1 MIKFQVQDQEREIRQ
16 ISKQLGLATKE
27 CEDLSGVVAHHEKE
41 LTNATQ
47 GKIIYDVDD
56 PNRPKFSLPELRKI
70 LQERNYLKARVSDLE
85 DELVLYRPEKFDGY
99 VFILIQIDL
108 QSTLKIENTSFF
120 FFQLFIFLAISQ
132 MCQRKMRQIE
142 FVYLPQ

>member
-1 MIKFQVQDQEREIRQ
+1 MQDQEREIRQ

-99 VFILIQIDL
+99 VYSDI
-108 QSTLKIENTSFF
+108 N
-120 FFQLFIFLAISQ
+120 
-132 MCQRKMRQIE
+132 
-142 FVYLPQ
+142 

>member
-1 MIKFQVQDQEREIRQ
+1 M
-16 ISKQLGLATKE
+16 
-27 CEDLSGVVAHHEKE
+27 
-41 LTNATQ
+41 
-47 GKIIYDVDD
+47 DD

-132 MCQRKMRQIE
+132 M
-142 FVYLPQ
+142 

>member
-1 MIKFQVQDQEREIRQ
+1 MNVSQVQDQEREIRQ

-27 CEDLSGVVAHHEKE
+27 CEDLSDVVAHHEKK

-47 GKIIYDVDD
+47 GKLIYDVDD

-85 DELVLYRPEKFDGY
+85 DELVLYRPEKVDG
-99 VFILIQIDL
+99 
-108 QSTLKIENTSFF
+108 
-120 FFQLFIFLAISQ
+120 
-132 MCQRKMRQIE
+132 
-142 FVYLPQ
+142 